1 MKGSLL
7 SGAWCLVLPVRNE
20 ATCQRPYA
28 REGKRIRGEKAV
40 KQTPRCSYWVISNS
54 LHDERRVPV
63 FHAPAWS
70 FMVGHERRVPGGGIL
85 SRYFTVGHER
95 RVPEVCVFFN
105 PDKDLHQPFSLLSF
119 VLYLPA
125 EGKTLSSAHGACDA
139 QPLPSACPYSAA
151 AKPRKSPVPPKLRRF
166 NQLI

>member
-7 SGAWCLVLPVRNE
+7 SGAWCLVPQVQNE

-28 REGKRIRGEKAV
+28 REGKWIRGAKAV
-40 KQTPRCSYWVISNS
+40 NQTPKCSYWVISNP

-70 FMVGHERRVPGGGIL
+70 FMVGHERRVP
-85 SRYFTVGHER
+85 
-95 RVPEVCVFFN
+95 EVCVFFN
-105 PDKDLHQPFSLLSF
+105 ADKDLRQPLSLLSF

-125 EGKTLSSAHGACDA
+125 EGQTPSPARSTSDA
-139 QPLPSACPYSAA
+139 QPSLPPAPTARLQNPERAQCRPSSGV
-151 AKPRKSPVPPKLRRF
+151 S
-166 NQLI
+166 IS